1 MTMEAHLSTG
11 NTALA
16 YCWIV
21 VRRDGVT
28 LGVTDHDEDVVVE
41 GVTCSSA
48 SGITTTRFEQ
58 SLGLVSD
65 DLEIE
70 GVIDDD
76 QFEEADIRA
85 GLFDDAQ
92 VKLYLVNWQD
102 PTEFLHMATGKF
114 GQLVEMDGGAFIA
127 EFLSRSHDLQQPTGR
142 TYQRTCDTK
151 LGSQACSVDLSLPA
165 YRVETVVVSSSG
177 STVIVSALDGYD
189 TGWFTLGKVITSS
202 GEEIGVRRHSGEV
215 LELWREPDTPVEV
228 ASAISVIAGCK
239 QDIDTCRV
247 KFDNVLNFQGF
258 HLIPGNDT
266 LTGYPV
272 RGQDSYDGES
282 LFL

>member
-1 MTMEAHLSTG
+1 MTFETHLATG
-11 NTALA
+11 NTSLA
-16 YCWIV
+16 YCWVI
-21 VRRDGVT
+21 VRRDEVVI
-28 LGVTDHDEDVVVE
+28 GVTDHDEDVLVE

-76 QFEEADIRA
+76 QFTESDIRA
-85 GLFDDAQ
+85 GLFDGAV

-114 GQLVEMDGGAFIA
+114 GQLTEADGGAFVA
-127 EFLSRSHDLQQPTGR
+127 EFLSRSYDLQQTIGR

-151 LGSQACSVDLSLPA
+151 LGSPECGVDLTLPA
-165 YRVETVVVSSSG
+165 YRATTTVLSASG
-177 STVIVSALDGYD
+177 STVVVASLDGYES
-189 TGWFTLGKVITSS
+189 GWFTLGKVTTAT
-202 GEEIGVRRHSGEV
+202 GENVGVRRHTGST
-215 LELWREPDTPVEV
+215 LELWREPDSEVEV
-228 ASAISVIAGCK
+228 GETIVVVAGCK
-239 QDIDTCRV
+239 QDIGTCGE
-247 KFDNVLNFQGF
+247 KFDNVVNFQGF
-258 HLIPGNDT
+258 HLIPGNDR

-272 RGQDSYDGES
+272 RGQDSYEGES
-282 LFL
+282 LFT